1 MCAINCV
8 LRLHAMARHA
18 VEEMRLLLRAKTF
31 GIPAKSAVGADDLFG
46 GALGKSLTAGRGP
59 AGFIPAHG

>member
-1 MCAINCV
+1 
-8 LRLHAMARHA
+8 MARHA